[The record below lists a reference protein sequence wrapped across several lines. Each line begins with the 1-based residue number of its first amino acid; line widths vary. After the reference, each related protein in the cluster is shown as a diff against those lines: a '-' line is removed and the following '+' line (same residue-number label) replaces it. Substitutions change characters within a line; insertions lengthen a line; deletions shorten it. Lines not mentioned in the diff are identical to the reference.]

1 MAFNIA
7 EVFKRN
13 TTNAPKIEMLKIDS
27 LIANENNFYRV
38 SNEPEIELQNEQIKA
53 SIDMYGILQPLRVA
67 DLGNGK
73 YKIIVGERR
82 YLACKRLIAEGKSIE
97 SVPCIVER
105 QESAEDEQ
113 IKLIVTNQHRDIS
126 NAERLEEVKQLTS
139 LIKKKRERGE
149 KIPGS
154 MDKIIADML
163 HISKSEVGRLQQ
175 VNKNLEPDLKKAV
188 GKGKLSMSAATELS
202 KLSPAEQKA
211 VYEKTGGAIKAKDA
225 KKVKQPT
232 SSKEPENLN
241 LDGFAPPAYI
251 PKPPNQKKKESQH
264 DVHQLI
270 YCAHK
275 YRDMSIKQRESN
287 RQHAREKVVKLIAQY
302 PDFCFINPIE
312 AVSWLS
318 YALPGNVPITKTE
331 EIAMRH
337 CLALLSKCNQL
348 WVLSEISEGVKIEI
362 AFAKAHNI
370 AILYMNGEDND
381 EKD

>member
-7 EVFKRN
+7 EGFKRN
-13 TTNAPKIEMLKIDS
+13 TANALKIEMLKIDS

-38 SNEPEIELQNEQIKA
+38 SDEPEIELQNEQIKA

-126 NAERLEEVKQLTS
+126 NTERLEEVKQLTS

-225 KKVKQPT
+225 KKVKQST
-232 SSKEPENLN
+232 SSDEPENLN
-241 LDGFAPPAYI
+241 LDGFTPPVYM
-251 PKPPNQKKKESQH
+251 PKPPKQKKKEPQH
-264 DVHQLI
+264 DVQQLI

-275 YRDMSIKQRESN
+275 YRDMSIKQRELN
-287 RQHAREKVVKLIAQY
+287 KQHASEKVAKLIAQY

-348 WVLSEISEGVKIEI
+348 WVLSEISEGMKQEI

-370 AILYMNGEDND
+370 AILYRKEEDND